1 MQLGEPEAVTKPE
14 AGKGLPGG
22 YTATGRKI
30 YDAALAASKEGVRY
44 KFVDERERRM
54 GVQSFRSAYTLEG
67 RRGHTQTGVNY
78 SVIFWIDTLL

>member
-1 MQLGEPEAVTKPE
+1 VQLGEPEAVTKPE

-30 YDAALAASKEGVRY
+30 YDAALAASKEGQGV
-44 KFVDERERRM
+44 RRM